1 MKVMRAHEYGT
12 PDVLRYETAW
22 DLNPAA
28 GEILIKVESASVNYS
43 DIARRSNALYPF
55 PTPLP
60 YIPGSEV
67 AGVIE
72 ALGEGV
78 KGPPVGTPVF
88 ALAGAGSNGYAQYV
102 LTPARQVVPIP
113 EGVSPDEAAA
123 LPVAGTTALMV
134 LRETANLQPG
144 ETVLIQGA
152 AGGVG
157 SYAVQLAKILGAG
170 KVIGLTSSAAKERKV
185 LELGADYAVDYTRP
199 DWPERVRD
207 LTGGQGAD
215 VILEM
220 SGGEVFG
227 QGLGCL
233 APFGRCV
240 VYGMASG
247 QPLVFDEPSV
257 KSFFYNP
264 SLNQSVHVFNFGLW
278 FGMRTGQAARAMG
291 DLIGYVASKQVK
303 VEIDQVLP
311 LSQAAEAHRLI
322 EQRKTTGKIILKP
335 WQEAV

>member
-1 MKVMRAHEYGT
+1 MKAVRTHEYGT
-12 PDVLRYETAW
+12 PDVLKHETVA
-22 DLNPAA
+22 DLSPAA
-28 GEILIKVESASVNYS
+28 GEVLIKVVAASVNYS

-60 YIPGSEV
+60 YVPGSEV
-67 AGVIE
+67 AGVVD

-78 KGPPVGTPVF
+78 TGPPVGTSVF
-88 ALAGAGSNGYAQYV
+88 ALAGAGSNGYAQFV
-102 LTPARQVVPIP
+102 LTPAQQVVPIP

-123 LPVAGTTALMV
+123 LTVAGTTALMI

-144 ETVLIQGA
+144 EAVLIQGA

-170 KVIGLTSSAAKERKV
+170 KVIGLTSSAVKVQKV
-185 LELGADYAVDYTRP
+185 LEIGADYALDYTQP
-199 DWPERVRD
+199 NWPERVRE
-207 LTGGQGAD
+207 LTGGRGANI
-215 VILEM
+215 VLEM

-227 QGLGCL
+227 QSLKCL

-247 QPLVFDEPSV
+247 QPLVFGEGSI
-257 KSFFYNP
+257 KRFFYDP
-264 SLNQSVHVFNFGLW
+264 ALNQSVHVFNFGLW
-278 FGMRTGQAARAMG
+278 FGLRAERATEAMR

-303 VEIDQVLP
+303 VEIGRVLP
-311 LSQAAEAHRLI
+311 LSKAAEAHRMI
-322 EQRKTTGKIILKP
+322 ERRETTGKIILKP
-335 WQEAV
+335 WQEAT

>member
-1 MKVMRAHEYGT
+1 MKAMRTHEYGT
-12 PDVLRYETAW
+12 PDVLKYETVA
-22 DLNPAA
+22 DLNPAV
-28 GEILIKVESASVNYS
+28 GEVLIRVESASVNYS

-67 AGVIE
+67 AGVVD

-78 KGPPVGTPVF
+78 TGLPVGTPVF
-88 ALAGAGSNGYAQYV
+88 ALAGAGSNGYAQFV
-102 LTPARQVVPIP
+102 LTPAQQVVPIP

-123 LPVAGTTALMV
+123 LPVAGTTALMI

-144 ETVLIQGA
+144 EAVLIQGA

-170 KVIGLTSSAAKERKV
+170 KVIGLTSSAVKVQKV
-185 LELGADYAVDYTRP
+185 LEIGADHAVDYTQP
-199 DWPERVRD
+199 NWPERVRE
-207 LTGGQGAD
+207 LTGGKGAD
-215 VILEM
+215 IILEM
-220 SGGEVFG
+220 GGGDVFG
-227 QGLGCL
+227 QSLKCL

-247 QPLVFDEPSV
+247 QPLVFDDQSV
-257 KSFFYNP
+257 KSFFYDP
-264 SLNQSVHVFNFGLW
+264 ALNQSVHVFNFGLW
-278 FGMRTGQAARAMG
+278 FGMRAERAAEAMR

-303 VEIDQVLP
+303 VEIGRVLP
-311 LSQAAEAHRLI
+311 LSKAAEAHRMI
-322 EQRKTTGKIILKP
+322 EQRGTTGKIILKP
-335 WQEAV
+335 WQESA

>member
-1 MKVMRAHEYGT
+1 MKVVQAHEYGS
-12 PDVLRYETAW
+12 PDVLRYEVAE
-22 DLNPAA
+22 DLIPAA
-28 GEILIKVESASVNYS
+28 GEVLIRVESASVNYS

-67 AGVIE
+67 AGVVE

-78 KGPPVGTPVF
+78 EGPPAGTPVF

-113 EGVSPDEAAA
+113 NGVSPDEAAA

-157 SYAVQLAKILGAG
+157 SYAIQLARILGAG
-170 KVIGLTSSAAKERKV
+170 KIIGLTSSAVKEQKV
-185 LELGADYAVDYTRP
+185 LKLGADHVVDYTQP
-199 DWPERVRD
+199 DWPERVRE
-207 LTGGQGAD
+207 LTGGRGAD
-215 VILEM
+215 IILEM
-220 SGGEVFG
+220 SGGVVFG
-227 QGLGCL
+227 QGLRCL

-247 QPLVFDEPSV
+247 QPLLFDEQSIIR
-257 KSFFYNP
+257 FFYNP

-278 FGMRTGQAARAMG
+278 FGVRTEQAAKAMG
-291 DLIGYVASKQVK
+291 DLVAYVALGEVK
-303 VEIDQVLP
+303 AKIDRVLP
-311 LSQAAEAHRLI
+311 LSQAAEAHRMM
-322 EQRKTTGKIILKP
+322 EQRETTGKIILKP
-335 WQEAV
+335 WQDAR

>member
-1 MKVMRAHEYGT
+1 MKVMQAYEYGT
-12 PDVLRYETAW
+12 PDVLKYETVD
-22 DLNPAA
+22 DLSPVA

-43 DIARRSNALYPF
+43 DIARRSNTLYPF

-60 YIPGSEV
+60 YVPGSEV

-78 KGPPVGTPVF
+78 EGPPVGTPVF
-88 ALAGAGSNGYAQYV
+88 ALAGTGSNGYAQYV
-102 LTPARQVVPIP
+102 LTPSRQVVPIP
-113 EGVSPDEAAA
+113 KGVSSDEAAA

-144 ETVLIQGA
+144 ETVVIQGA

-157 SYAVQLAKILGAG
+157 SYAVQLAKVLGAG
-170 KVIGLTSSAAKERKV
+170 KVIGLTSSAAKEQKV
-185 LELGADYAVDYTRP
+185 LELGADDAVDYTQS
-199 DWPERVRD
+199 DWPERVRE
-207 LTGGQGAD
+207 LTDGRGAD

-220 SGGEVFG
+220 SGGEMFR
-227 QGLGCL
+227 QGLRCL

-240 VYGMASG
+240 VYGMASKR
-247 QPLVFDEPSV
+247 PLVFDEPSV
-257 KSFFYNP
+257 ESFFYNP

-278 FGMRTGQAARAMG
+278 FGMRTEQAAKAMG
-291 DLIGYVASKQVK
+291 DLIGYVASKQIK

-311 LSQAAEAHRLI
+311 LSQAAEAHRMI
-322 EQRKTTGKIILKP
+322 EQRKTIGKIILKP
-335 WQEAV
+335 WQEAA

>member
-1 MKVMRAHEYGT
+1 MKVVRIHEYGT
-12 PDVLRYETAW
+12 PDVLKYETAP
-22 DLNPAA
+22 DLNVGS

-67 AGVIE
+67 AGVVE

-78 KGPPVGTPVF
+78 NGPPVGTPVF

-102 LTPARQVVPIP
+102 LTPAQQVVPIP
-113 EGVSPDEAAA
+113 DGVGADEAAVVPA
-123 LPVAGTTALMV
+123 TGKAALMV

-157 SYAVQLAKILGAG
+157 SYAVQLAKLLGAG
-170 KVIGLTSSAAKERKV
+170 KVIGLTSSSVKEQKV
-185 LELGADYAVDYTRP
+185 LELGADHVVDYTQAN
-199 DWPERVRD
+199 WPKRVRD

-220 SGGEVFG
+220 SGGVVFK
-227 QGLGCL
+227 QSLSCL

-240 VYGMASG
+240 VYGMAGG
-247 QPLVFDEPSV
+247 QPLGFDEESV
-257 KSFFYNP
+257 TSFFYDP
-264 SLNQSVHVFNFGLW
+264 SLNQTIHVYNFGLW
-278 FGMRTGQAARAMG
+278 FGTRTAQAAKAMR
-291 DLIGYVASKQVK
+291 DLIGYVASGQIK
-303 VEIDQVLP
+303 VEVDHVFP
-311 LSQAAEAHRLI
+311 LSQAAEAHKMI
-322 EQRKTTGKIILKP
+322 EGRAATGKIVLKP
-335 WQEAV
+335 WQEVA